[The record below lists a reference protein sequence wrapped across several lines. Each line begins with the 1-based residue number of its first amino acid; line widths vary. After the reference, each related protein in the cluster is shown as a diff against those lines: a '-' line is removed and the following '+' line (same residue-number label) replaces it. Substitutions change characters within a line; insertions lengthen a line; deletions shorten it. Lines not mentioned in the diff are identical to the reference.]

1 MIHRFSLT
9 VQLQRPWIAWALP
22 QFRRQKRRSQGNQLS
37 GYRLLSQSSA
47 RTRDEPEIFRGNLN
61 VPVANC
67 SEKYF
72 DSQPKAELKLKEYL
86 QYMKQKDRQDT
97 LYLKDWHFHAAQ
109 RLQQPA
115 DPPVYRTPCLF
126 ASDWLNEFWE
136 EQPELR
142 DDFRFVYVGV
152 AGTWTPFHADVFRSF
167 SWSANVCGRKRWIL
181 LPPGEEEKL
190 RSLSQLPFDVAGVLG
205 AESPSAAVS
214 SATLPAGVSVAR
226 LQPKTSPGGVRYFD
240 VIQEAGEV
248 MFVPSDWHH
257 QVWNLRDTISINHNW
272 LNAANVG
279 HASRHLLAS
288 LTAVKAELA
297 DIADGSGAWLAQC
310 QQLLKATH
318 GMDVREF
325 VELLCFAADRRL
337 DGARGA
343 AAVRGLDG
351 WQHSR
356 DHLRWDLARVRCVL
370 RRLLALEDVTR
381 APDMDECL
389 ARAQRVIADIEEVCP
404 PEAGGAPGPGQCDCG
419 VCA

>member
-1 MIHRFSLT
+1 MNLRYSEVRWGARNRTGVSHPVFSFAFEEPKYEEFYTRFIMGNSPCILSCGMIDDWKASKSW
-9 VQLQRPWIAWALP
+9 VDSSGDPDLQDL
-22 QFRRQKRRSQGNQLS
+22 GL
-37 GYRLLSQSSA
+37 
-47 RTRDEPEIFRGNLN
+47 
-61 VPVANC
+61 
-67 SEKYF
+67 
-72 DSQPKAELKLKEYL
+72 EY
-86 QYMKQKDRQDT
+86 
-97 LYLKDWHFHAAQ
+97 
-109 RLQQPA
+109 
-115 DPPVYRTPCLF
+115 
-126 ASDWLNEFWE
+126 DWLNEFWE